1 MERERS
7 SQGQT
12 ERVLKG
18 VRRTG
23 RHPKMENLKGGGG
36 GEGRVGGWERLR
48 ERVRGRVER
57 GKERDRERVCVRE
70 RECV

>member
-1 MERERS
+1 
-7 SQGQT
+7 
-12 ERVLKG
+12 
-18 VRRTG
+18 
-23 RHPKMENLKGGGG
+23 MENLKGGGG

-57 GKERDRERVCVRE
+57 GEERDRERVCVRE